1 MAVATCRRLTWPKRE
16 EIGQRTNWPRWTKR
30 IIALGV
36 DCRMCKTTHRV
47 PVFPLRKFYTEQ
59 MFVLLRTRRKQLPN
73 HADTEGVK
81 RSQLERTMRYI
92 YSVLKFR
99 MSEVRENEIAL
110 RKLSGGNAQLRTLE
124 EILPRTLNDRQLLV
138 TWSHTPFFYSWRWW
152 DHGGNKKTFTCLMV
166 NHSFLSNAETAQI

>member
-1 MAVATCRRLTWPKRE
+1 
-16 EIGQRTNWPRWTKR
+16 
-30 IIALGV
+30 
-36 DCRMCKTTHRV
+36 MCKTTHRV

-138 TWSHTPFFYSWRWW
+138 T
-152 DHGGNKKTFTCLMV
+152 
-166 NHSFLSNAETAQI
+166 